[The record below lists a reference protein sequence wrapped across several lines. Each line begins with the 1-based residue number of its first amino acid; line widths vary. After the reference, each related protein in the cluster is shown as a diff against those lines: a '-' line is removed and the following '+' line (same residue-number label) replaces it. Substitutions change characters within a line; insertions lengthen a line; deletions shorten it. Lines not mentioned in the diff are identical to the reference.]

1 MINRRNDNKE
11 IDHYDYRRTCR
22 CDSGGNDAAASTKF
36 RTKTTGTDS
45 SYRMVG
51 NALSEI
57 LFLSDP

>member
-1 MINRRNDNKE
+1 MINRRNAMIKRKTG
-11 IDHYDYRRTCR
+11 IAGKITKKLTIT
-22 CDSGGNDAAASTKF
+22 AASTKF

>member
-1 MINRRNDNKE
+1 MINRRNAMIK
-11 IDHYDYRRTCR
+11 RKT
-22 CDSGGNDAAASTKF
+22 ASTKF